1 MIEIKDLTKIY
12 KLSSKQ
18 KKMVKTRKSTMVAVD
33 NVSFKAQTGEIFGLL
48 GSVK

>member
-18 KKMVKTRKSTMVAVD
+18 KKMAKTRKALW
-33 NVSFKAQTGEIFGLL
+33 LL
-48 GSVK
+48 